1 LHESP
6 DTSKNIFFIEVD
18 TIHFALLKRLSVRA
32 ALARKVNK
40 RSDDVKMLHIA
51 MLEPIICCD
60 AKNCPNRFLVSRE
73 DQNGS
78 K

>member
-1 LHESP
+1 LTLHESP

-40 RSDDVKMLHIA
+40 SDDVKMLHIA

-60 AKNCPNRFLVSRE
+60 AKKLP
-73 DQNGS
+73 